1 MKGQAGIETVFGV
14 SLLVI
19 FLVFA
24 FSISVSKSSESQFT
38 KTYLGVQKV
47 CYEIKNII
55 NQVSSDGFG
64 IATQFT
70 IPNKIDSFDYNLTVD
85 SNKKTLTLEW
95 NGNLFSCTVLT
106 KDVTNGPIQKGTR
119 IFRNIDG
126 VVIIG

>member
-1 MKGQAGIETVFGV
+1 MKGQTGLETLFGV
-14 SLLVI
+14 SLLII

-24 FSISVSKSSESQFT
+24 FTVSVSKNSESQFT
-38 KTYLGVQKV
+38 KTYLEAQKV

-64 IATQFT
+64 TAIQFA
-70 IPNKIDSFDYNLTVD
+70 IQNKIDSFDYNLTID
-85 SNKKTLTLEW
+85 SDNKTLTLEW
-95 NGNLFSCTVLT
+95 NGNLLSCTLLT
-106 KDVTNGPIQKGTR
+106 KDVTNGPIQKGTK